1 MDPALEHLQRPAL
14 QVIWREYAR
23 RLNRGD
29 QPEALSLNNL
39 TEDEQQALADL
50 LGMDRLP
57 GKAMR
62 LSIKKL
68 CKACRVD
75 NTDPF
80 YELAKQVAGPIV
92 NRKLERQQQ
101 QQIKTELWQWLT
113 ENLTTLPYAY
123 SAQIDQWIEEQ
134 RSKGIS
140 YQRRDEYKNRCKQM
154 LAVLKR
160 LPANGV
166 SLPILAADVLGDP
179 HALDA
184 NTALGHLCID
194 AYCALN
200 ELPRDNYSYRLRRQ
214 WEWAGVAL
222 DGVSSTVLILG
233 LRNNTNNN
241 HREWLQYAT
250 DQHEPVVLTYR
261 QICKW
266 PAAALSAGQHAVV
279 LENPSLI
286 EAAADANVSN
296 VPVICSAGQPTLA
309 VQTLVR
315 QLRANGCTVLQHADF
330 DASGLHITKWF
341 QQHTGTTPWK
351 MNRQHYLD
359 AIQNL
364 NSPSLPLENKT
375 LPVTPWDNALSESM
389 QRHGIYISE
398 EQVRADLLNGIRE
411 LW

>member
-1 MDPALEHLQRPAL
+1 MNPALKHLQRPEL

-29 QPEALSLNNL
+29 QPETLTLNNL
-39 TEDEQQALADL
+39 GNDEQQALADL

-57 GKAMR
+57 GQTMR
-62 LSIKKL
+62 LSVKKL
-68 CKACRVD
+68 CKACHVD

-80 YELAKQVAGPIV
+80 YELAEQLAGPIV
-92 NRKLERQQQ
+92 NRKTEREQQQ
-101 QQIKTELWQWLT
+101 RVKTELWQWLT
-113 ENLTTLPYAY
+113 ENLATLPYTN
-123 SAQIDQWIEEQ
+123 SAQIDLWIEEQ

-140 YQRRDEYKNRCKQM
+140 YQRRHEYKIRYKQM

-166 SLPILAADVLGDP
+166 SLPILAADLLGDP

-184 NTALGHLCID
+184 NTALGRLCID

-200 ELPRDNYSYRLRRQ
+200 ELPRDNYSYRLRQQ

-222 DGVSSTVLILG
+222 DGVSSTVLVLG
-233 LRNNTNNN
+233 LRNSTADN
-241 HREWLQYAT
+241 HSEWLQYSA
-250 DQHEPVVLTYR
+250 DQQEPVVLTYR

-266 PAAALSAGQHAVV
+266 PALALAIGQHAVV

-286 EAAADANVSN
+286 EAAADAEFCN

-315 QLRANGCTVLQHADF
+315 QLQTSGGTVLQHADF
-330 DASGLHITKWF
+330 DASGLHITRWF

-351 MNRQHYLD
+351 MNNRHYLD

-364 NSPSLPLENKT
+364 ESPSLPLEKKT
-375 LPVTPWDNALSESM
+375 LPVTPWDPALSQSM
-389 QRHGIYISE
+389 QRYGIYISE
-398 EQVRADLLNGIRE
+398 EQVREDLLSGIRE
-411 LW
+411 LG

>member
-1 MDPALEHLQRPAL
+1 MIPALEHLQRPAL

-29 QPEALSLNNL
+29 QPETLTLNNL
-39 TEDEQQALADL
+39 STDEQQALADL

-57 GKAMR
+57 GQTMR
-62 LSIKKL
+62 LSVKRL

-80 YELAKQVAGPIV
+80 YGLAEQVAGPIV
-92 NRKLERQQQ
+92 NRKLEREQQQ
-101 QQIKTELWQWLT
+101 RIKTELWQWLT
-113 ENLTTLPYAY
+113 GKLATLAYAH

-134 RSKGIS
+134 RSNGIS
-140 YQRRDEYKNRCKQM
+140 YQRRDEFKNRCKKM
-154 LAVLKR
+154 LAVLQR

-184 NTALGHLCID
+184 NTALGRLCID

-200 ELPRDNYSYRLRRQ
+200 ELPRDNDSYRLRRQ

-222 DGVSSTVLILG
+222 DGVSSTVLVLG
-233 LRNNTNNN
+233 LRNNTNSN
-241 HREWLQYAT
+241 HSEWLQYVT

-261 QICKW
+261 QISKW
-266 PAAALSAGQHAVV
+266 PAAALKACQHAVV

-286 EAAADANVSN
+286 EAAADAEVSN
-296 VPVICSAGQPTLA
+296 VPIICSAGQPTLA

-315 QLRANGCTVLQHADF
+315 QLCASYGTVLQHADF
-330 DASGLHITKWF
+330 DVSGLHITRWF
-341 QQHTGTTPWK
+341 RQHTGTTPWK
-351 MNRQHYLD
+351 MNQRHYLD

-364 NSPSLPLENKT
+364 GTPSTLLEQQGI
-375 LPVTPWDNALSESM
+375 PATPWDPALSESM

-398 EQVRADLLNGIRE
+398 EQVREDLLNGIQE
-411 LW
+411 LQ